1 MTMMTIR
8 RTTAWL
14 AGACAAVLLAAAPLS
29 AQQSTLPAARPNGKS
44 PLVQQLETQ
53 IGQKALNF
61 WTAKLSDY
69 KQQID
74 RTLSA
79 ADLET
84 LNRLRVRWSIL
95 TSEILEQSKKEA
107 THIEGNDATTELGVE
122 EEGVEKLTEV
132 FSIFGTAMEMSG
144 RYRTSLDGLKEGVI
158 GDLATFLGE
167 LQSQADRYVA
177 ANKKAIMADPQA
189 KRDLIDNRDD
199 FNETMAELQSEKG
212 QQQVGEVYD
221 FAIEPLIMLFN
232 GADLRALFSESLGLP
247 KPVTGF
253 ELPESSTLKQNFPNP
268 ATTTTTIGYM
278 LTEPA
283 SEVVLRIYDANG
295 GMVRTFDQTD
305 QAAGDHSLTVDVTEF
320 ATGSYLYHL
329 TVKTAKGEMVY
340 SKAMRVIH

>member
-1 MTMMTIR
+1 MTIR
-8 RTTAWL
+8 RTTARL
-14 AGACAAVLLAAAPLS
+14 AGACVALLAAAAPLT
-29 AQQSTLPAARPNGKS
+29 AQQTIDAEQAHGKS
-44 PLVQQLETQ
+44 PLVQQLENQ
-53 IGQKALNF
+53 IGQTALNF

-95 TSEILEQSKKEA
+95 TSEMLEKASKEA
-107 THIEGNDATTELGVE
+107 TEVEQDNTTTELGIE
-122 EEGVEKLTEV
+122 EEGMDKLTEV
-132 FSIFGTAMEMSG
+132 FAIFGTAMEMSG
-144 RYRTSLDGLKEGVI
+144 RYRAPLDGLKEGVI

-189 KRDLIDNRDD
+189 KRQLIDDRDD
-199 FNETMAELQSEKG
+199 FNETMADLKSEKG
-212 QQQVGEVYD
+212 QQEIGKVYD

-253 ELPESSTLKQNFPNP
+253 ELPESMTLKQNFPNP
-268 ATTTTTIGYM
+268 ATTTTTIGYV

-283 SEVVLRIYDANG
+283 SEVMLRIYDANG
-295 GMVRTFDQTD
+295 GLIRTMDQSD
-305 QAAGDHSLTVDVTEF
+305 QAAGDHSVTVDVSEL

-329 TVKTAKGEMVY
+329 TVATAKGEMVY

>member
-1 MTMMTIR
+1 MLIR
-8 RTTAWL
+8 RTAARL
-14 AGACAAVLLAAAPLS
+14 AGACAAILLATAPLT
-29 AQQSTLPAARPNGKS
+29 AQQTIDRTQPDGES
-44 PLVQQLETQ
+44 PLVQQLKNQ
-53 IGQKALNF
+53 IGQTALNF

-95 TSEILEQSKKEA
+95 TSEMLEKAKNEDAQIEQIEENEA
-107 THIEGNDATTELGVE
+107 TADLEIEQ
-122 EEGVEKLTEV
+122 EGMEKLTEV

-144 RYRTSLDGLKEGVI
+144 RYRTSLDGLKEEVI
-158 GDLATFLGE
+158 GDLATFLTE

-177 ANKKAIMADPQA
+177 ANKKAIMADPEA
-189 KRDLIDNRDD
+189 KRQLIDNRDD
-199 FNETMAELQSEKG
+199 FNETIAELKSEKG
-212 QQQVGEVYD
+212 QEQVGEVYD
-221 FAIEPLIMLFN
+221 FGIEPLIMLFN
-232 GADLRALFSESLGLP
+232 GADLRALFSEALGLP

-268 ATTTTTIGYM
+268 ANTTTTIGYV

-283 SEVVLRIYDANG
+283 SEVMLRIYDANG
-295 GMVRTFDQTD
+295 GLVRSLDQSD
-305 QAAGDHSLTVDVTEF
+305 QATGDHSVTVDVSEL

-340 SKAMRVIH
+340 AKAMRVIH

>member
-1 MTMMTIR
+1 MIIR
-8 RTTAWL
+8 RTA
-14 AGACAAVLLAAAPLS
+14 AQIVGACAAVVVAAAPLT
-29 AQQSTLPAARPNGKS
+29 AQQTINPVQSNGKS
-44 PLVQQLETQ
+44 PLVQQLENQ
-53 IGQKALNF
+53 VGQTALNF

-95 TSEILEQSKKEA
+95 TSEMLEKATKESVPV
-107 THIEGNDATTELGVE
+107 NDDDATTELKIE
-122 EEGVEKLTEV
+122 EEGMDKLTEV
-132 FSIFGTAMEMSG
+132 FAIFGTAMEMSG
-144 RYRTSLDGLKEGVI
+144 RYRTSLDGLKGEVI

-189 KRDLIDNRDD
+189 KRQLIDNRDD
-199 FNETMAELQSEKG
+199 FNQTITELKSEKG
-212 QQQVGEVYD
+212 QQDVGQVYD

-232 GADLRALFSESLGLP
+232 GADLRALFNQSLGLP

-268 ATTTTTIGYM
+268 AATTTTIGYV

-295 GMVRTFDQTD
+295 GMVRTFDQND
-305 QAAGDHSLTVDVTEF
+305 QTAGDHSVTIDVSEL

>member
-1 MTMMTIR
+1 MTIR
-8 RTTAWL
+8 RTAARL
-14 AGACAAVLLAAAPLS
+14 AGACAALLVAAAPLT
-29 AQQSTLPAARPNGKS
+29 AQQQTIDAEQSYKES
-44 PLVQQLETQ
+44 PLVQQLEQQ
-53 IGQKALNF
+53 IGQTALNF
-61 WTAKLSDY
+61 WTAKLSEY

-74 RTLSA
+74 RTLSP

-95 TSEILEQSKKEA
+95 TSEMLEQGKQEA
-107 THIEGNDATTELGVE
+107 ERVDEDDATTELSIK
-122 EEGVEKLTEV
+122 EEGMEKLTEV

-144 RYRTSLDGLKEGVI
+144 RYRTSLDGLKEGVM
-158 GDLATFLGE
+158 GDLATFLGQ

-177 ANKKAIMADPQA
+177 ANKNAIMADPQA
-189 KRDLIDNRDD
+189 KRQLIDNRDD
-199 FNETMAELQSEKG
+199 FNEVMADLKSEKG
-212 QQQVGEVYD
+212 QKEIGGVYD

-253 ELPESSTLKQNFPNP
+253 ELPESLTLKQNFPNP
-268 ATTTTTIGYM
+268 ATTTTTIGYV

-283 SEVVLRIYDANG
+283 SEVMLRIYDANG
-295 GMVRTFDQTD
+295 GLVRTLDQND
-305 QAAGDHSLTVDVTEF
+305 QAAGDHSVTVDVSEL

-329 TVKTAKGEMVY
+329 TVTTAKGEMVY